1 MGGAYNKRSHDFVWS
16 CLKGVCARSPFL
28 ARALEISGDVA
39 SFATWQA
46 VRGLDAGG
54 RFANRER
61 LWQATAARLQHGR
74 VTILEFG
81 VASGDATRTWLS
93 MLDNPQLEWHG
104 FDTFTGL
111 PAPWIRGGIR
121 FADSGTFDAGGQ
133 PPPISD
139 KRVTWHMGRIEET
152 LPLATLDFE
161 APICALFD
169 LDLYEPSAFA
179 LGWLADHLKPGDLL
193 FFDEAY
199 DPWHERRLLD
209 EFLNGGHQVRAIGST
224 GIALMLEYRG
234 TRS

>member
-1 MGGAYNKRSHDFVWS
+1 
-16 CLKGVCARSPFL
+16 
-28 ARALEISGDVA
+28 
-39 SFATWQA
+39 
-46 VRGLDAGG
+46 
-54 RFANRER
+54 
-61 LWQATAARLQHGR
+61 
-74 VTILEFG
+74 
-81 VASGDATRTWLS
+81 

-111 PAPWIRGGIR
+111 PAPWIRGGIP

-139 KRVTWHMGRIEET
+139 QRVTWHIGRIEET
-152 LPLATLDFE
+152 LPRAMFDFE

-209 EFLNGGHQVRAIGST
+209 EFLNSGHYVRAIGST

-234 TRS
+234 TRF